1 MSAEGVAAVRQGG
14 SFPVPL
20 RASTVFYFL
29 IVLILI
35 IALLMGIAI
44 LLQSGKGGGLAGIA
58 AGGQTTQILGARQA
72 PDFLEKVTWW
82 LGWTFLGMCL
92 ITTFFIPRAGGGGG
106 SILQERA
113 GELPSAA
120 PAPIE
125 APMPD
130 ATPAPNAGAPAP
142 DVSDAPPAE

>member
-1 MSAEGVAAVRQGG
+1 M
-14 SFPVPL
+14 
-20 RASTVFYFL
+20 FYFL

-35 IALLMGIAI
+35 IALLMGITV

-58 AGGQTTQILGARQA
+58 SGGQTTQILGARQA
-72 PDFLEKVTWW
+72 PDFLEKATWS
-82 LGWTFLGMCL
+82 LGWAFLALCL
-92 ITTFFIPRAGGGGG
+92 ITTFFIPRADTGG

-125 APMPD
+125 APVQGP
-130 ATPAPNAGAPAP
+130 AEAGELPTANPSTPTAP
-142 DVSDAPPAE
+142 DVPPTQE